1 MPAWVGLTNGISW
14 ELLSDKPDGVDRLP
28 STGRETERER
38 EAAEKPSKPTMKNN
52 ATRRGCQM
60 PAACGRGAL
69 NELVSECPKMPGSFF
84 FFFCMKGQAWCGVV
98 FVLQALNVALDLLQN
113 LIKQK

>member
-1 MPAWVGLTNGISW
+1 
-14 ELLSDKPDGVDRLP
+14 
-28 STGRETERER
+28 
-38 EAAEKPSKPTMKNN
+38 
-52 ATRRGCQM
+52 M

-84 FFFCMKGQAWCGVV
+84 LFFCCGLHGVATGKGSGMGGA
-98 FVLQALNVALDLLQN
+98 LQALNVALDLLQN

>member
-1 MPAWVGLTNGISW
+1 MGLTNGISW

-28 STGRETERER
+28 STGRERERER
-38 EAAEKPSKPTMKNN
+38 EVAEKPSKPTMKNN

-84 FFFCMKGQAWCGVV
+84 FFLHEGAGMGWGGVCATSTQCCSRLAAE
-98 FVLQALNVALDLLQN
+98 FD
-113 LIKQK
+113 